1 MRKISIVI
9 LSILVSLSFTSCDEV
24 KDALDVKFDTEVIG
38 TLKVVA
44 VNTDEN
50 TYSLVLDATSDPEIQ
65 KYADNI
71 KGVQVTKLMI
81 GVENYEY
88 KDDDAEIYFNGELG
102 FGSETSASPDE
113 SCTLDNIPITNY
125 NNTGN
130 FEVNDCNKLLSNIA
144 SKLTADNAA
153 KVFLIGSVTQAPM
166 SFDLRIVATVK
177 VTANPL

>member
-1 MRKISIVI
+1 
-9 LSILVSLSFTSCDEV
+9 
-24 KDALDVKFDTEVIG
+24 
-38 TLKVVA
+38 
-44 VNTDEN
+44 
-50 TYSLVLDATSDPEIQ
+50 
-65 KYADNI
+65 
-71 KGVQVTKLMI
+71 
-81 GVENYEY
+81 
-88 KDDDAEIYFNGELG
+88 LG